1 MIQWPTARSR
11 DRLTIRGLP
20 AQHSRAQTKALP
32 ELRRALIQPTHK
44 PPISAVSGLWVR
56 GLAEP
61 KHAWTDTN
69 AAPPRLDPVAATAY
83 TLAGFLP
90 SRLLGFFSLRFGLFI
105 SNQGDPVRSLTGA

>member
-1 MIQWPTARSR
+1 MANRTEPGSLDHSWIAGTTQQGANQSSARATEGA
-11 DRLTIRGLP
+11 DP
-20 AQHSRAQTKALP
+20 ANPQTTDLG
-32 ELRRALIQPTHK
+32 RFR
-44 PPISAVSGLWVR
+44 LWVR

-83 TLAGFLP
+83 TLAGFIP
-90 SRLLGFFSLRFGLFI
+90 SRLLGFFPLRFGLFI